1 MYRPLFAV
9 ALLLPTAASAQ
20 SDPQPAPRQMP
31 TYQDDDAQWRGGT
44 SESYGTAD
52 LHHHVDQTPP
62 PPPVPEGYG
71 YDPYGAGTRQSGSGR
86 GARNGSGAR
95 QGSGSTQGS
104 GSGQDSGS
112 GSGPQPAPADGW
124 QTPKPYARSDQVDQG
139 TPDDAAHRAD
149 RARTADLNRR
159 PWRGYNAPAH
169 SATADNPYAAEHA
182 RYQAALAAHA
192 QDMQRYQYDQ
202 EEYQKRIAAWHR
214 QTDACAQGYTYACGG
229 GPD

>member
-1 MYRPLFAV
+1 LYRPFFAV
-9 ALLLPTAASAQ
+9 ALLLPAAAFAQ

-71 YDPYGAGTRQSGSGR
+71 YDPYGAGPRQSGSGR
-86 GARNGSGAR
+86 GSRNGSGAQ

-104 GSGQDSGS
+104 GSN
-112 GSGPQPAPADGW
+112 PQPAPADGW
-124 QTPKPYARSDQVDQG
+124 QTPRPYARADQVDQG

-149 RARTADLNRR
+149 LNRR
-159 PWRGYNAPAH
+159 PWRGYNA
-169 SATADNPYAAEHA
+169 SATSAATDNPYAAEHA

-192 QDMQRYQYDQ
+192 QDMQRYRDDQ
-202 EEYQKRIAAWHR
+202 DEYRQRIAAWHR
-214 QTDACAQGYTYACGG
+214 QSDACAQGYTYACGG